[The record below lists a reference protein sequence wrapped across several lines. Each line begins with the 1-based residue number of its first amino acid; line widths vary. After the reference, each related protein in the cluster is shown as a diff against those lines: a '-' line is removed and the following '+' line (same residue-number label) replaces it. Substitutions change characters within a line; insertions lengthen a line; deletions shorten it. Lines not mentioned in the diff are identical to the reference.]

1 MSEYTPPT
9 GQMLIKPVK
18 LYMRTSF
25 TDDSLEDAHN
35 SYGNVIVLVIGT
47 HKHTL
52 ITKNTN
58 SHTHTNI

>member
-1 MSEYTPPT
+1 M
-9 GQMLIKPVK
+9 K
-18 LYMRTSF
+18 TSF

-52 ITKNTN
+52 ITENTN
-58 SHTHTNI
+58 SHTHTNTQLQWILWKKIADKRYR